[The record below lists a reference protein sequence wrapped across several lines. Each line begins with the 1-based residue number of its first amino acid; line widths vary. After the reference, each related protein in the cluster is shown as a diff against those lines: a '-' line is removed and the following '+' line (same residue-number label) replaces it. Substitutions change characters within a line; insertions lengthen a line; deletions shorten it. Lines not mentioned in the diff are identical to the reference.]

1 MTAETPDPK
10 GGEKNRDEKRAE
22 NEVKNSP
29 EKAKSV
35 PKASQKKKGNPFF
48 GNDTIEFFGDASR

>member
-29 EKAKSV
+29 EKEKSV
-35 PKASQKKKGNPFF
+35 PKKKGNPFF
-48 GNDTIEFFGDASR
+48 GNDTIEFFGDAR